1 MTTVHEGV
9 KPFKCDIC
17 GATFTKISKIHKAAI
32 HEEKIYTASF
42 TNSRYLNAHIL
53 SVHEEKSHTNV
64 TFDNK
69 CWIRIATLQLHQFM
83 ILRNKA
89 FQCEVCD

>member
-17 GATFTKISKIHKAAI
+17 GATFTRISKIHKAAI
-32 HEEKIYTASF
+32 HEEMKPFKRKIYTASF

-53 SVHEEKSHTNV
+53 SVHEGKKPFQ
-64 TFDNK
+64 FD
-69 CWIRIATLQLHQFM
+69 I
-83 ILRNKA
+83 
-89 FQCEVCD
+89 